1 MWTDCAAYQESQY
14 LSIPDLSW
22 WAEIAFGYVAK
33 SISQPTLHQC
43 DEGHYHRL
51 LGLETTAFCGYI

>member
-1 MWTDCAAYQESQY
+1 MWTDCAAYQESQH

-33 SISQPTLHQC
+33 SISQPTLHRNVMKAIIM
-43 DEGHYHRL
+43 GFW
-51 LGLETTAFCGYI
+51 G

>member
-33 SISQPTLHQC
+33 SISQPTLYQC
-43 DEGHYHRL
+43 DEGHYHGL
-51 LGLETTAFCGYI
+51 LGL